1 MEYITRMNIG
11 RALTVFGFVVGLRSV
26 LLTWGHIGSDLFVLT
41 PDAPLAVT
49 HAWHHYFREV
59 FGDFGVM
66 IGVLI
71 LLWVSPKFRR
81 PATWWVML
89 VLLLAFY
96 APFWVGVPFMA
107 ELAAPSLNAEIQ
119 HLVMAIPPLVA
130 VFVVRREYFRS

>member
-41 PDAPLAVT
+41 ADAPLAVT
-49 HAWHHYFREV
+49 HTWHHFFREV
-59 FGDFGVM
+59 FGDFSAM

-71 LLWVSPKFRR
+71 LLWAPPDLRR

-89 VLLLAFY
+89 VLLMGFY
-96 APFWVGVPFMA
+96 APFWVGVPFMP
-107 ELAAPSLNAEIQ
+107 ELAAPSMNAEVQ

-130 VFVVRREYFRS
+130 LFVVRREYFR